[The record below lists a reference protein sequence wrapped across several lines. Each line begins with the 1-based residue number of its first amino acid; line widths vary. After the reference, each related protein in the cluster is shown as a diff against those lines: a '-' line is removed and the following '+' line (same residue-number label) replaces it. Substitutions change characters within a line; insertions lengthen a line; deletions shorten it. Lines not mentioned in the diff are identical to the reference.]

1 MSSQAKDQDALHLEA
16 NRLYW
21 ESDTSVNQIGEELG
35 LSKGAL
41 YGILRP
47 LSAGLPCIKCGEEM
61 AYPNRTAREKA
72 FVACSSCGYE
82 DLEEVVQEH
91 WQDAADLEAAGV
103 PVDAPTALSRT
114 PPMTTSSSSES
125 DLEKEDFRA
134 LEQPVSDRRFGTRAM
149 AGTALLGVAAGIIIG
164 SLLSRK

>member
-1 MSSQAKDQDALHLEA
+1 MKTNQQDSELLTAEV

-41 YGILRP
+41 YGILRHQP
-47 LSAGLPCIKCGEEM
+47 AGLPCIRCGEEM
-61 AYPNRTAREKA
+61 AYPNRTARDKG

-91 WQDAADLEAAGV
+91 WQDAAELEAAGV
-103 PVDAPTALSRT
+103 PVDAPTALSK
-114 PPMTTSSSSES
+114 SSES

-134 LEQPVSDRRFGTRAM
+134 LEQPICDRRFGTRAL
-149 AGTALLGVAAGIIIG
+149 AGTALLGMAAGIVIG
-164 SLLSRK
+164 SLISKR

>member
-1 MSSQAKDQDALHLEA
+1 MKTNQQDSELLTAEV

-21 ESDTSVNQIGEELG
+21 ESDTSVNKIGEELG

-47 LSAGLPCIKCGEEM
+47 LLAGLPCIKCGEEM
-61 AYPNRTAREKA
+61 AYPNRTARDKG

-91 WQDAADLEAAGV
+91 WRDAAELEAAGV
-103 PVDAPTALSRT
+103 PVDTPTALSKD
-114 PPMTTSSSSES
+114 SETDPVQE
-125 DLEKEDFRA
+125 DLRA
-134 LEQPVSDRRFGTRAM
+134 LDRPYCDRTFGTKTL
-149 AGTALLGVAAGIIIG
+149 AGTALLGVAAGIVIG
-164 SLLSRK
+164 SLIRKR

>member
-1 MSSQAKDQDALHLEA
+1 MKTNQQDSELLTAEV

-47 LSAGLPCIKCGEEM
+47 FPAGLPCIKCGEEM
-61 AYPNRTAREKA
+61 AYPNRTARDKG

-82 DLEEVVQEH
+82 ELEEVVQEH
-91 WQDAADLEAAGV
+91 WRDAADLEAAGV
-103 PVDAPTALSRT
+103 PVDTPTALSKA
-114 PPMTTSSSSES
+114 SET
-125 DLEKEDFRA
+125 DPAKEDLRA
-134 LEQPVSDRRFGTRAM
+134 LDRPCCDRTFGTRTL
-149 AGTALLGVAAGIIIG
+149 AGTALLGVAAGIVIG
-164 SLLSRK
+164 SLIRKR

>member
-1 MSSQAKDQDALHLEA
+1 MKTNQQDSELLTAEV
-16 NRLYW
+16 NRQYW

-47 LSAGLPCIKCGEEM
+47 LLAGLPCIECGEEM
-61 AYPNRTAREKA
+61 AYPNRTARDKG

-91 WQDAADLEAAGV
+91 WQNAADLEAAGV
-103 PVDAPTALSRT
+103 PVDTPTALSKASETDPVKEHPRAQPCCDRT
-114 PPMTTSSSSES
+114 
-125 DLEKEDFRA
+125 
-134 LEQPVSDRRFGTRAM
+134 FGPRTL
-149 AGTALLGVAAGIIIG
+149 AGTALLGVATGIVIG
-164 SLLSRK
+164 SLIRKR

>member
-1 MSSQAKDQDALHLEA
+1 MKTNQKDSELLTAQV

-47 LSAGLPCIKCGEEM
+47 LPAGLPCIKCGEEM
-61 AYPNRTAREKA
+61 AYPNRTARDKG

-82 DLEEVVQEH
+82 DLEEVVQAH
-91 WQDAADLEAAGV
+91 WEDAAELEAAGV
-103 PVDAPTALSRT
+103 PVDAPTALS
-114 PPMTTSSSSES
+114 MASES

-134 LEQPVSDRRFGTRAM
+134 LEQTRCDRTFGTKAL
-149 AGTALLGVAAGIIIG
+149 AGTALLGVAAGIVIG
-164 SLLSRK
+164 SLIRKR

>member
-1 MSSQAKDQDALHLEA
+1 MKTNQQDSELLTAEV

-21 ESDTSVNQIGEELG
+21 DSDTSVNQIGEELG

-41 YGILRP
+41 YGILHH

-61 AYPNRTAREKA
+61 AYPNRTARDKG
-72 FVACSSCGYE
+72 FVACQSCGYE

-91 WQDAADLEAAGV
+91 WQDAAELEAAGV
-103 PVDAPTALSRT
+103 PVDAPPGLSK
-114 PPMTTSSSSES
+114 SSES

-134 LEQPVSDRRFGTRAM
+134 LEQPVGDRRFGTRAL
-149 AGTALLGVAAGIIIG
+149 AGSALLGVAAGIVIG
-164 SLLSRK
+164 SLISKR

>member
-1 MSSQAKDQDALHLEA
+1 MKTKEQDSELLTAEV

-47 LSAGLPCIKCGEEM
+47 LLAGLPCIKCGEEM
-61 AYPNRTAREKA
+61 AYPNRTARDKG
-72 FVACSSCGYE
+72 FVACSSCEYE

-103 PVDAPTALSRT
+103 PVDAPTGLSKA
-114 PPMTTSSSSES
+114 SES
-125 DLEKEDFRA
+125 DPVKEGFRA
-134 LEQPVSDRRFGTRAM
+134 LGRPFCDRTFGTRTL
-149 AGTALLGVAAGIIIG
+149 AGTALLGVAAGIVIG
-164 SLLSRK
+164 SLIRKR